1 MTEQQYGRRA
11 VEVGVTGKTVAANLA
26 RLRKARGL
34 STRQMAAELERMGRP
49 VSASGVTR
57 MEKGDRHVTSD
68 DLAALAILFGV
79 SPSALLLPLDDNP
92 ASTVEITGA
101 GARPADKAWDWVDGK
116 RPLFVRW
123 EHESEDI
130 GDFHRL
136 SRPPRRRRHEQLE
149 YIREVMQEEVADGPS
164 VD

>member
-92 ASTVEITGA
+92 ANTVEITGA
-101 GARPADKAWDWVDGK
+101 GERPADKAWDWADGK

-130 GDFHRL
+130 SDFHRL
-136 SRPPRRRRHEQLE
+136 SRPPRRRRQEQLE